1 MRLRRFARCW
11 LVVAA
16 AALVAAVP
24 ASGKE
29 SARATLT
36 TRPERHPWERLAVPD
51 HQQPV
56 RDQRF
61 AEPV

>member
-29 SARATLT
+29 GARATLT
-36 TRPERHPWERLAVPD
+36 TRPERHP
-51 HQQPV
+51 
-56 RDQRF
+56 
-61 AEPV
+61 